1 MARLVRKSRQRGTA
15 LFLGTISL
23 VFIVPMVGL
32 VIDVGILYSAKSRMQ
47 ASVDGAALAAARA
60 LNVGQSTAAQ
70 ATSAKQNAVN
80 WFYANF
86 PTGNWSTT
94 NTQMDTTDTH
104 VHVYDDANNP
114 NLRRVDVTA
123 TTTIPT
129 WFMRWF
135 NINSTT
141 ITVTG
146 NASRRDVVAML
157 VLDRSGS
164 MCTVGGTNH
173 QPCSKANSTYPCR
186 AMIDAAKIFTGQFAA
201 QRDRIGMVSFSS
213 GSYVDQTP
221 TTDFQAQLGYTNG
234 FGSANGKI
242 DQLVCQSG
250 TGTAEAMSLAYNEV
264 YKQALPG
271 ALNIMVLETDGYPNT
286 GVYNFWDGTSA
297 GIRTSGPASSCQD
310 SNNRT
315 VSSSPAGWQTAASM
329 RNWQTGYSMNTG
341 GTGFMA
347 DIPTGSIGAFYS
359 SDPGSKTFTVL
370 YNPWQLQSNNASG
383 NDRFLSAPGCRFN
396 NTTNANDSDLLWI
409 PSTDV
414 FGNQVNPTNAYQS
427 VTMTGG
433 HIALGSNTPSTDW
446 NNVHG
451 AALNLVDNAAYRART
466 NATLPVH
473 VFAVGLGGNGTPPDP
488 VLLQRV
494 ANDPNGDQFNSPA
507 TYVNCASASGC
518 ITYGNQPQGTFVY
531 AQKTCQRSAQAFLRI
546 SSQILRL
553 SQ

>member
-1 MARLVRKSRQRGTA
+1 M
-15 LFLGTISL
+15 SL
-23 VFIVPMVGL
+23 IFIIPLVGL
-32 VIDVGILYSAKSRMQ
+32 VIDVGILYSAKARMQ
-47 ASVDGAALAAARA
+47 AAVDGAALAAARA
-60 LNVGQSTAAQ
+60 LNVGQTTSAQ
-70 ATSAKQNAVN
+70 AASAKQNAVN

-104 VHVYDDANNP
+104 VHVYDDATNP

-123 TTTIPT
+123 TTTVPT

-141 ITVTG
+141 MTVTG

-164 MCTVGGTNH
+164 MCTVSGVNH
-173 QPCSKANSTYPCR
+173 QPCSKSNSTYPCR

-201 QRDRIGMVSFSS
+201 GRDRIGMVSFSS
-213 GSYVDQTP
+213 GSHVDHAP
-221 TTDFQAQLGYTNG
+221 STDFQTQLGYTNG
-234 FGSANGKI
+234 FGSTNGLI
-242 DQLVCQSG
+242 DQLVCQGG
-250 TGTAEAMSLAYNEV
+250 TGTAEAMSLGYNEL

-286 GVYNFWDGTSA
+286 GVYNFWNGTSF
-297 GIRTSGPASSCQD
+297 GIRNNSSCQD
-310 SNNRT
+310 SSGRT
-315 VSSSPAGWQTAASM
+315 PAAGGWTGVGSI

-341 GTGFMA
+341 GTGYMA
-347 DIPTGSIGAFYS
+347 DIPAGSIGTFYS
-359 SDPGSKTFTVL
+359 TDPGSKGFTVL
-370 YNPWQLQSNNASG
+370 YNPWQLQSNNTSG
-383 NDRFLSAPGCRFN
+383 NDRYLSAPGCRFN
-396 NTTNANDSDLLWI
+396 NTTSSNDSDLLWI

-414 FGNQVNPTNAYQS
+414 FGNQVKPANAYQS

-433 HIALGSNTPSTDW
+433 HISIGANTPNTDW
-446 NNVHG
+446 SNVHG
-451 AALNLVDNAAYRART
+451 AALNLVDNSAYRSRT
-466 NATLPVH
+466 NATLPAY
-473 VFAVGLGGNGTPPDP
+473 VFAIGLGGNGTPPDP
-488 VLLQRV
+488 ILLQRV

-507 TYVNCASASGC
+507 TYLPCAQETGC
-518 ITYGNQPQGTFVY
+518 ITYGSQPQGTFVY
-531 AQKTCQRSAQAFLRI
+531 SESTSTLGSAFLRI

>member
-1 MARLVRKSRQRGTA
+1 MAISMPNSRERGTA
-15 LFLGTISL
+15 LFLGTLSL
-23 VFIVPMVGL
+23 IFIVPMVGL

-47 ASVDGAALAAARA
+47 AAVDGASLAAARA

-94 NTQMDTTDTH
+94 NTQMDTTDPH
-104 VHVYDDANNP
+104 VHVYDDPNNP

-173 QPCSKANSTYPCR
+173 QPCSKTNTTYPCR

-213 GSYVDQTP
+213 GSYVDQSP
-221 TTDFQAQLGYTNG
+221 TTSFQTQLGYTNG
-234 FGSANGKI
+234 FGSANGEI
-242 DQLVCQSG
+242 DQLVCQGG
-250 TGTAEAMSLAYNEV
+250 TGTAEAISLAYNEL

-286 GVYNFWDGTSA
+286 GVYNFWDGASA
-297 GIRTSGPASSCQD
+297 GIRNNSSCQD
-310 SNNRT
+310 SANKT
-315 VSSSPAGWQTAASM
+315 PAGGGWTTSGSM
-329 RNWQTGYSMNTG
+329 RNWQTGYNMNSG
-341 GTGFMA
+341 GTGFMS
-347 DIPTGSIGAFYS
+347 DIPAGSIGTFYS
-359 SDPGSKTFTVL
+359 SDPGSTSFTVL
-370 YNPWQLQSNNASG
+370 YNPWQLQSSNSSG

-396 NTTNANDSDLLWI
+396 NTTNSNDSDLLWI

-414 FGNQVNPTNAYQS
+414 FGNQIKPANAYKS
-427 VTMTGG
+427 VTLTGG
-433 HIALGSNTPSTDW
+433 HIALGSNTPNADW
-446 NNVHG
+446 ANVHG
-451 AALNLVDNAAYRART
+451 AALNLVDNAAYRSRT

-494 ANDPNGDQFNSPA
+494 ANDPNADQFNSPS
-507 TYVNCASASGC
+507 TYVACPSAPGC
-518 ITYGNQPQGTFVY
+518 ITYNDQPQGTFVY
-531 AQKTCQRSAQAFLRI
+531 AQTTATLGQAFLRI